1 MHTLVIDTSTSNMIL
16 DAYCY
21 FINDVLRTHLVC
33 ILSQLMECSDDS
45 GHIFG
50 KKYPFTIF
58 QELDIILLP
67 YLLGYMAYC
76 AKLQAVHPRSQTA
89 DNSRFTT
96 SFIPVLV
103 TVLLLLARG
112 THLSVTLYSCMSF
125 CLSRFPSYTSYQCTK
140 EAKLWIIT

>member
-1 MHTLVIDTSTSNMIL
+1 MHIATSLMTCQEHTSCAI
-16 DAYCY
+16 C
-21 FINDVLRTHLVC
+21 
-33 ILSQLMECSDDS
+33 LSLWNVQMSDDS

-103 TVLLLLARG
+103 TLLLLGLLACG
-112 THLSVTLYSCMSF
+112 THLMVTLYSCMSF
-125 CLSRFPSYTSYQCTK
+125 CLSRSLAIQAIS
-140 EAKLWIIT
+140 ALN